1 MGENKII
8 VVDDDSDIRETIS
21 FALEQEGY
29 RVICTDNG
37 WDALG
42 AVRATQ
48 PNLVILDVILPR
60 ENGYRVSGLIK
71 DDSKKGVYQKDIPI
85 ILLTGRPMNDP
96 DAMKVA
102 IEFSQADYI
111 MYKPFDMEQL
121 VIKVKE
127 LLPYEREEN
136 NG

>member
-1 MGENKII
+1 MNNKRVLI
-8 VVDDDSDIRETIS
+8 VDDDSDIRESIS
-21 FALEQEGY
+21 FALKQEGY
-29 RVICTDNG
+29 QVICTDNG

-48 PNLVILDVILPR
+48 PNLVILDVILPK

-71 DDSKKGVYQKDIPI
+71 DDIKKGVYQKDIPI

-96 DAMKVA
+96 VAMKKA
-102 IEFSQADYI
+102 IEFSQADCI

-121 VIKVKE
+121 QIKLKE
-127 LLPYEREEN
+127 LLLYEEEEK
-136 NG
+136 

>member
-1 MGENKII
+1 MKENKII

-29 RVICTDNG
+29 RVICADNG
-37 WDALG
+37 WNALG

-85 ILLTGRPMNDP
+85 ILLTGRPMNDL